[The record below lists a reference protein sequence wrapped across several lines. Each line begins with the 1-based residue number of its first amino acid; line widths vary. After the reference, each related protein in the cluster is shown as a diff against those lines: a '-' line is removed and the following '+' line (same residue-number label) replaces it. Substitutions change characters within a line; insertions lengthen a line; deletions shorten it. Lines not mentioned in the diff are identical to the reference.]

1 MAVVRLLPPS
11 PFSRING
18 VPVVHGRVNLAM
30 GWVSRF
36 QLECHVIPLTS
47 HSVRSACSNV
57 LTRLRNAGTNFS
69 SKVPG
74 EPLTRDLGMGR
85 PFYVQVFAN
94 ILSLKVWESIAF
106 IF

>member
-1 MAVVRLLPPS
+1 VAVVRLLPPS
-11 PFSRING
+11 PLSHING
-18 VPVVHGRVNLAM
+18 VPVVHGRVNLAT

-36 QLECHVIPLTS
+36 QLEYHVISLTS

-57 LTRLRNAGTNFS
+57 LTKIRNAGTNFS

-74 EPLTRDLGMGR
+74 GPLTRDLGMER

-94 ILSLKVWESIAF
+94 ILSRKVWESIAV